1 MPTPV
6 EIAGHII
13 SPFAGVV
20 NRVRLGFPRH
30 YFQGTGLPGDDLMC
44 STVFREL
51 KKRGT
56 RSLAIATPHTEL
68 YAHNRDVEHFIGHA
82 QPRLNYWSQLGLP
95 LKRLTYTTYD
105 PLTDADKPPDEHVLI
120 KICKLAGLKGKIDL
134 RPYLYLTK
142 TEFAAGKIAEDQVVI
157 QSTGLAAANAMR
169 NKEWYPQRFQEVCT
183 ELRSDLNV
191 VQLGAASD
199 PKLEGA
205 IDLRGKTT
213 MRQSAAIM
221 ANSLAFVGLVGFMMH
236 LARAVD
242 CRSVIVY
249 GGREKPT
256 QSGYVANKNLY
267 SQVRCAPCWLR
278 NPCEFDRKCMDMIT
292 SQQVIAAVAEQIS
305 RYGSFLEVQTAE
317 L

>member
-1 MPTPV
+1 MG
-6 EIAGHII
+6 IASRIA

-20 NRVRLGFPRH
+20 NRVRLSFPRH
-30 YFQGTGLPGDDLMC
+30 YFQGTGSPGDDLMC
-44 STVFREL
+44 SAVFREL

-56 RSLAIATPHTEL
+56 RSLALATPFPAL
-68 YAHNRDVEHFIGHA
+68 FQNNRDVDQIIGHEN
-82 QPRLNYWSQLGLP
+82 PRLNHWSQLGLP
-95 LKRLTYTTYD
+95 LRALTYTSYD
-105 PLTDADKPPDEHVLI
+105 PLTDADKPPSEHALTT
-120 KICKLAGLKGKIDL
+120 ICRLAGLKGKVEL
-134 RPYLYLTK
+134 RPYLFLTK
-142 TEFAAGKIAEDQVVI
+142 AEFAAGKIAENQVVI
-157 QSTGLAAANAMR
+157 QSSSLASVNAMR
-169 NKEWYPQRFQEVCT
+169 NKEWYPQRFQEVCI
-183 ELRSDLNV
+183 ELRSDLSV

-199 PKLEGA
+199 PRLEGA

-213 MRQSAAIM
+213 MRQSAAIL

-256 QSGYVANKNLY
+256 QTGYVANKNLY

-278 NPCEFDRKCMDMIT
+278 NPCDFDRKCMDMIT
-292 SQQVIAAVAEQIS
+292 TQQVIAATAEQIS